1 MLLVTL
7 SLVAVQLAAENSTVV
22 SCDDHADDAHHR
34 RLETATV
41 PEVDEGGAHWTSRH
55 RLERRTATIGFAL
68 AVWAGGKVVIMCSF
82 TFVLKRDG
90 WCEPLRGHGRVA
102 ARNAGGCWWGAN
114 NNNNN
119 KTAAA
124 AGLPAL
130 FGDICVGVALGPR
143 ALDFVPYPTAFV
155 LLGELGL
162 CLHALEVVGCGG
174 RSCPTE
180 THRDRVGE

>member
-1 MLLVTL
+1 MGGVNHCAVTGV
-7 SLVAVQLAAENSTVV
+7 SRRETLAGV
-22 SCDDHADDAHHR
+22 
-34 RLETATV
+34 
-41 PEVDEGGAHWTSRH
+41 GG
-55 RLERRTATIGFAL
+55 
-68 AVWAGGKVVIMCSF
+68 
-82 TFVLKRDG
+82 
-90 WCEPLRGHGRVA
+90 
-102 ARNAGGCWWGAN
+102 GAN
-114 NNNNN
+114 NNNN
-119 KTAAA
+119 KIAAA